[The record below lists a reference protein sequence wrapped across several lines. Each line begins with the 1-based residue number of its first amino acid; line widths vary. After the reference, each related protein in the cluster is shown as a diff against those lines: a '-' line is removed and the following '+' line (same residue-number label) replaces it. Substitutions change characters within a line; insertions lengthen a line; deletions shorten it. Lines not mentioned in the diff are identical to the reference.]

1 VQVCY
6 QQGKVLS
13 IKRNI
18 GLTIAAL
25 IGSLLG
31 SAFLLMVYF
40 MALMTGDMHVMTG
53 YIAGMSKD
61 ISGMHDHFSIM
72 VSEVSKIDDVVAHMD
87 DNINAMNNEITL
99 IENSISTD
107 LRQMTYSVSG
117 IKESLQF
124 LDAKVGSISL
134 DVNRMSGTIDGISYN
149 IYKGSQSFSSPP
161 GYMMNMMP

>member
-40 MALMTGDMHVMTG
+40 MALMTGNMHVMTG

-61 ISGMHDHFSIM
+61 ITGMHDHFSIM

-99 IENSISTD
+99 IENAISTD

-149 IYKGSQSFSSPP
+149 IYKGRQSFSSPP

>member
-1 VQVCY
+1 MQVCY

-61 ISGMHDHFSIM
+61 INGMHDHFSIM

-149 IYKGSQSFSSPP
+149 IYKGRQSFSSPP